1 MNIHNCLFV
10 CAERSVKERK
20 PSIKST
26 TPSNYGTG
34 KHTFRSSVLNSNS
47 LYVWI
52 DRRKFIY
59 FYLGNHR
66 QQYQFNYQYHHI
78 MKVSSGTYR

>member
-1 MNIHNCLFV
+1 MHNCLFV

-34 KHTFRSSVLNSNS
+34 KHTFRSSVKQLIR
-47 LYVWI
+47 L
-52 DRRKFIY
+52 DRSSEV
-59 FYLGNHR
+59 YLFLFR
-66 QQYQFNYQYHHI
+66 
-78 MKVSSGTYR
+78 